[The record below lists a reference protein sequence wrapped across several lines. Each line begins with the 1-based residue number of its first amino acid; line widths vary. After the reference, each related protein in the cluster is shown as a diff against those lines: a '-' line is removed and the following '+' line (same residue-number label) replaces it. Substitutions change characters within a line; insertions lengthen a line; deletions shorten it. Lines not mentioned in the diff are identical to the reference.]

1 MSGNRAGGLKAG
13 ETNKKKYGEDFYK
26 RLGEMG
32 GHRGR
37 GCGGFAANPE
47 LAKIAGSKGGKRSKR
62 GPGKA
67 KKESEEA
74 KDRRITKN
82 YTAMLR
88 EFKAIR
94 KAGGYENKSAS

>member
-1 MSGNRAGGLKAG
+1 MSGNKEGGLKASI
-13 ETNKKKYGEDFYK
+13 TSKKKYGDDFYK

-62 GPGKA
+62 GPGKV
-67 KKESEEA
+67 KKETEEA
-74 KDRRITKN
+74 KDKRITKN
-82 YTAMLR
+82 YTTMLR
-88 EFKAIR
+88 EFKAVR

>member
-13 ETNKKKYGEDFYK
+13 QTNKRKYGEDFYK

-32 GHRGR
+32 GHSSR

-62 GPGKA
+62 GPGKV

-94 KAGGYENKSAS
+94 RAEKNENKSAS